1 MKPLPQPLS
10 QGEGSNMQIDLA
22 NILVHKVYFVYDALF
37 IIARKLSSP
46 LPWEGLGVGFLGEAF
61 GVDI

>member
-1 MKPLPQPLS
+1 
-10 QGEGSNMQIDLA
+10 MQIDLA